1 LADSTAAIATDSTT
15 AQSSLDTFTTA
26 TTTAQGKVTDQLARV
41 EGLLTAQR
49 TQELE
54 EATWE
59 ERRLASFAL
68 QADLDTALTDAQ
80 SDVTMYAE

>member
-1 LADSTAAIATDSTT
+1 MADSTAAIATDSASAQT
-15 AQSSLDTFTTA
+15 ALDGFTTA
-26 TTTAQGKVTDQLARV
+26 TTTAQGKVEDQLARV

-68 QADLDTALTDAQ
+68 QADLNTALTDAEA
-80 SDVTMYAE
+80 DVTMYAQ